1 MEDHG
6 KILRPKVQTIL
17 PSGYSLELDATP
29 YCNDEEAEYFQ
40 QQIGVLRWAVELG
53 RIDLT
58 GATSMMASY
67 TAAPLTGHLVALFH
81 MFSYLKCHD
90 RSKLVFDDSYVQ
102 VNDEQDY
109 DWKGF
114 YPNVTEEIPTNIPK
128 PRGKAMQMTVFV
140 DADHAGDVLTRRL
153 RTGVLVYLNRSPIL
167 WYSKKQNSVET
178 SPFGSEFIAL
188 KTGVEIEKGLRYK
201 LRMMGIPLEG
211 DAHVRVD
218 NMSVVKN
225 TSVPESTLKK

>member
-1 MEDHG
+1 MQLDQHYVLKPGSIGRPSQYLGAEVGEYRLPNDPTRVRWYSSSDKYVKEAVRNVSNWMEDRG

-17 PSGYSLELDATP
+17 PSGYRPELDATP
-29 YCNDEEAEYFQ
+29 YCNDEEADYFQ

-58 GATSMMASY
+58 AATSMMASY
-67 TAAPLTGHLVALFH
+67 TAAPRTG
-81 MFSYLKCHD
+81 FSYLKCHD

-114 YPNVTEEIPTNIPK
+114 YPNVTEEIPANIPK

-140 DADHAGDVLTRRL
+140 DTDHAGDVLTRRS

-167 WYSKKQNSVET
+167 WYSKKQNSV
-178 SPFGSEFIAL
+178 
-188 KTGVEIEKGLRYK
+188 
-201 LRMMGIPLEG
+201 
-211 DAHVRVD
+211 
-218 NMSVVKN
+218 
-225 TSVPESTLKK
+225 